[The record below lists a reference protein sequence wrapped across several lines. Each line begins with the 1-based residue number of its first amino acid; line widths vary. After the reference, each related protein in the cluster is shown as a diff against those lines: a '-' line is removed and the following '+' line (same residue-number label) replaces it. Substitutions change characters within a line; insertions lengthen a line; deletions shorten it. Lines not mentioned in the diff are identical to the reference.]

1 MRQLSFRPRFLA
13 ISEFGPNSLIYHEG
27 TQYRVRQVI
36 FLPVMEVSTDS
47 RLPVEEIKKCSNC
60 GYGHF
65 GQQKADEFCVLC
77 GNRMGN
83 AIQYN
88 NLCRIENV
96 STRKA
101 NRITCDEEE
110 RMRQG
115 YDVQT
120 TVQFPSV
127 MENLITG
134 SPSSKLMEYRLWNF
148 NTARLLLC
156 DG

>member
-1 MRQLSFRPRFLA
+1 PAQTNKKYDSYLSRPRFLA

-27 TQYRVRQVI
+27 AQYRVRQVI
-36 FLPVMEVSTDS
+36 LSARNGGVSTDS

-83 AIQYN
+83 AININ
-88 NLCRIENV
+88 NLYRIENV

-120 TVQFPSV
+120 
-127 MENLITG
+127 
-134 SPSSKLMEYRLWNF
+134 
-148 NTARLLLC
+148 
-156 DG
+156 